1 MFYMWAGR
9 GRVEDVS
16 DISLKEDVLEA
27 VATNPSNF
35 NYMSKPCCGSAAFW

>member
-1 MFYMWAGR
+1 MWTGR

-35 NYMSKPCCGSAAFW
+35 NYMSKQCSGSISFW